1 MYVYLHSI
9 TISTKDFPGARNDST
24 HVCYSGLQSSVK
36 TLVTRMCEN
45 ENKAQVFDTAANIC
59 RLFDSPPRP
68 PPPPSPALTYPRE
81 YVRAGATAGEVRGW
95 RGGPPLHP
103 LTSPAVAPAR
113 TYSLLNILVLCF
125 AASHAAA
132 TCISPNLNPPT
143 AEYPPCTR
151 NQPPS

>member
-1 MYVYLHSI
+1 MIVVTLMYVYLHSI

-68 PPPPSPALTYPRE
+68 PSTLSGPHLPAGICASRSHGGGGERVERRSASPPSHLPRRGSCSHIFPAQYPCAMFR
-81 YVRAGATAGEVRGW
+81 RFSCRCH
-95 RGGPPLHP
+95 LHLP
-103 LTSPAVAPAR
+103 KP
-113 TYSLLNILVLCF
+113 
-125 AASHAAA
+125 
-132 TCISPNLNPPT
+132 
-143 AEYPPCTR
+143 
-151 NQPPS
+151 

>member
-1 MYVYLHSI
+1 MIVCQYVRVLIQNVIVVTLMYVYLHSI

-68 PPPPSPALTYPRE
+68 P
-81 YVRAGATAGEVRGW
+81 
-95 RGGPPLHP
+95 LHP
-103 LTSPAVAPAR
+103 LRPSP
-113 TYSLLNILVLCF
+113 
-125 AASHAAA
+125 
-132 TCISPNLNPPT
+132 
-143 AEYPPCTR
+143 TR
-151 NQPPS
+151 GNMCEQEPRRGR